1 MKIKRQKYFYPE
13 KPVLMSIEQ
22 DAFLQMSEDPKW
34 IAEPKYNG
42 ARCLVHIFDGDVS
55 FWDRHGKKL
64 DFDSNPLYKNG
75 RDKIKDILRRAFGV
89 VGYFLFD
96 GELRHNKVTGI
107 QCKLVLWDCFVYNH
121 ELLNK
126 KPYWARRSYLEVL
139 ITPKLKKDEE
149 NIVIVIKQY
158 KDNFKKAYED
168 YVSGVYGNPDEFEGL
183 VLKNVNGKLNLG
195 TNSGLNSNWM
205 FKIRKQTGRH
215 RF

>member
-22 DAFLQMSEDPKW
+22 DAFQQMSEDPKW

-42 ARCLVHIFDGDVS
+42 ARCLVHIFNGDVS

-64 DFDSNPLYKNG
+64 DFDSNPLYKKH
-75 RDKIKDILRRAFGV
+75 RDKIKKILIEAFGDI
-89 VGYFLFD
+89 GYFLFD

-107 QCKLVLWDCFVYNH
+107 QGKLILWDCFIYDH
-121 ELLNK
+121 ELQNK
-126 KPYWARRSYLEVL
+126 KPYWVRHALVCVDF
-139 ITPKLKKDEE
+139 KCDDETVSCIE
-149 NIVIVIKQY
+149 QY
-158 KDNFKKAYED
+158 KDNFEAVYEMLI
-168 YVSGVYGNPDEFEGL
+168 SGAKGHPDEFEGL